1 MWRRARPR
9 HPARYHC
16 RLSPHF
22 GRGPFFTLIGNT
34 FMNLQQPL
42 LLPRAGRALAAGSLA
57 ALLAACSS
65 VDLNERYAPT
75 QVRMPGMGAAPAGA
89 QPVGTPVGE
98 TPQSQPVQ
106 PSYTQTQELA
116 PLDPAAAGQPGASH
130 DSANYNADYSPPAQ
144 PAQPDMHPHLLTFST
159 PLTSAQAVPA
169 SHTNGQGQIDAVYD
183 TQPRLLR
190 WKASWSG
197 LSGPI
202 TSVAFYGP
210 AQPGQVA
217 PKTIIWPGPFGPSY
231 EGRATLTPQQ
241 ARDLQNG
248 SWYLSVTTPG
258 WPAGEIR
265 GQMQVVR

>member
-1 MWRRARPR
+1 
-9 HPARYHC
+9 
-16 RLSPHF
+16 
-22 GRGPFFTLIGNT
+22 
-34 FMNLQQPL
+34 MNLQQPL

-116 PLDPAAAGQPGASH
+116 PLTPEGSADPASYQA
-130 DSANYNADYSPPAQ
+130 PPQVQ
-144 PAQPDMHPHLLTFST
+144 PAQPDMHSHLLTFST
-159 PLTSAQAVPA
+159 PLTGAYAVPA
-169 SHTNGQGQIDAVYD
+169 SQTNGQGHIDAVYD
-183 TQPRLLR
+183 TQTRLLR